1 MLEIDRTMT
10 PYKINVTRSPDWQRH
25 ADGILAIS
33 VGKEYHEGSKFFST
47 IAWATDRFQR
57 LHLLVAD
64 TLQRHNDP
72 APDAKEKALAAGDAW
87 LKTYRPAL
95 EKTGKLCSITR
106 WNDLLRN
113 PCFPET
119 LTQFKQAAA
128 ENASFREAIRSDV
141 KRFLDRQTTLR
152 PDSAERSEA
161 YLLEELAAVTLHA
174 RQQKGARLYPS
185 ENLESFRLVEAGLI
199 GEAPRGLENQ
209 QRVELHLRKRK
220 GFVAEFPGK
229 PGFEAV
235 RPVEL
240 LNIA

>member
-1 MLEIDRTMT
+1 MLEFDRRVT
-10 PYKINVTRSPDWQRH
+10 PYKIEVTRSPGWQRH

-47 IAWATDRFQR
+47 VAWAAARFER
-57 LHLLVAD
+57 LHLIVAD

-72 APDAKEKALAAGDAW
+72 GADAEEKAFAAGDAW
-87 LKTYRPAL
+87 LKTYGPAL

-106 WNDLLRN
+106 WNDLRRDRS
-113 PCFPET
+113 FPEV
-119 LTQFKQAAA
+119 LAQFKRAAA
-128 ENASFREAIRSDV
+128 ENSTLREAIRADV
-141 KRFLDRQTTLR
+141 NRFLGRQGTLR
-152 PDSAERSEA
+152 PDSADRSET
-161 YLLEELAAVTLHA
+161 YLLEELAGFTMHA
-174 RQQKGARLYPS
+174 RQQTGARLYPS

-199 GEAPRGLENQ
+199 PEAPRGLENQ

-220 GFVAEFPGK
+220 GFVAEFPKK